1 MKVKNLL
8 ESDHAVRI
16 VSFVIAVMAWV
27 IVVVGI
33 NPEAKSEVR
42 NLPVQVKLSDTS
54 IEKLGL
60 ELISDQVLTANVT
73 VTGAR
78 TVVGTL
84 NDQDIEIVAVPSG
97 ITEPGTYSGIQLQAR
112 NISNGKQFEIDQCTP
127 STVTLKFD
135 RKTAKSFPV
144 TMRMNDFSVSDGY
157 LLEEVITSPA
167 SITVSGPENDI
178 AAISE
183 CAVFGKI
190 GDSLKSTTI
199 MNVPIVLLDADGQEI
214 KNNHLTL
221 SVNSV
226 DITIPVLKK
235 KTLPVSFSYLNM
247 PDGFDPRT
255 LSYVISNASIEVAG
269 PESVVDQWSKIDV
282 GYVDLSELD
291 DTREYEFD
299 VVLPTTF
306 VNVENVSTVMMRF
319 DLSEYEV
326 RTFTVKD
333 IRLENQPSEY
343 TVNVNTQNISKVRII
358 GPKST
363 METLTAEQLYAV
375 LDMDDVETITGQY
388 KIPVRISADGH
399 KDVWAVGE
407 YSIVINVET
416 K

>member
-1 MKVKNLL
+1 
-8 ESDHAVRI
+8 
-16 VSFVIAVMAWV
+16 
-27 IVVVGI
+27 
-33 NPEAKSEVR
+33 
-42 NLPVQVKLSDTS
+42 
-54 IEKLGL
+54 
-60 ELISDQVLTANVT
+60 
-73 VTGAR
+73 
-78 TVVGTL
+78 
-84 NDQDIEIVAVPSG
+84 
-97 ITEPGTYSGIQLQAR
+97 
-112 NISNGKQFEIDQCTP
+112 
-127 STVTLKFD
+127 TVTLKFD
-135 RKTAKSFPV
+135 RKTTKSFPV
-144 TMRMNDFSVSDGY
+144 TMRINDFSVSDGY

-183 CAVFGKI
+183 CAVFGEI

-199 MNVPIVLLDADGQEI
+199 MNVPIVLLDADGKEI

-282 GYVDLSELD
+282 DYVDLSELD

-375 LDMDDVETITGQY
+375 LDMDDVDTITGQY